1 PRRVALPTYPF
12 ERQKYWIEREL
23 DDSGKLQAKDRLSE
37 NSNIENWFYVPSW
50 ERAAFQ
56 AEIDGELSQNE
67 ILWLIIA
74 DRFGVGAG
82 FKRKLDEMSAVV
94 EVAHFGEKFDHRSDG
109 IYEVNPSAVDDYLNL
124 FRRLK
129 GKLRKA
135 LNIVHLGCLTRNENQ
150 TSHSRSED
158 NQNFGFY
165 SLLYVA
171 QAIGE
176 LNSSI
181 PIKIGII
188 SNRMH
193 EVTGE
198 ETLQP
203 EMATALGPCGV
214 IPKEFPNV
222 TCFNIDLPENKA
234 VGDLPNETIIKIL
247 SEFTG
252 TGGSQVVAYRGNYRW
267 KRKYERVKLSRP
279 TLSEA
284 PNGKIEI
291 KRLRRG
297 GVYLIT
303 GGTGGIGLTIA
314 KYLAGACQPKI
325 VLTKKTKF
333 PEKSSWRELLTAK
346 DTSAPVA
353 RTIQQLLDIE
363 QMGAEIEVFV
373 AEASDKEQMQKVL
386 DETVKKYKAINGVIH
401 AAGIV
406 RAGLIQTKTKEV
418 ADSVLLPKVHGT
430 MILFE
435 LLREIDLDFLVLF
448 SSITSIITPYA
459 ESDYSAANSFL
470 DAFTYFS
477 NAQKRFHTLTINWPG
492 WKEVG
497 QLAELKALPGVESWK
512 EEALKRAI
520 LTKDGLEA
528 FKRALNSDFKQVV
541 VSPEDLNHLLA
552 QSQEFIDP
560 LQYLS
565 LRQDSTK
572 AVPFNRGRQD
582 GKDQPT
588 NEVEATVARIWSE
601 VFGFDRIGIHEEFS
615 SLGGHSLLAM
625 QIVSKIR
632 FSYQIDFTLREFF
645 ERPTVAQ
652 LSSTLRARIVAEIEG
667 LSDEEARELISNR

>member
-1 PRRVALPTYPF
+1 
-12 ERQKYWIEREL
+12 
-23 DDSGKLQAKDRLSE
+23 
-37 NSNIENWFYVPSW
+37 
-50 ERAAFQ
+50 
-56 AEIDGELSQNE
+56 
-67 ILWLIIA
+67 
-74 DRFGVGAG
+74 
-82 FKRKLDEMSAVV
+82 M
-94 EVAHFGEKFDHRSDG
+94 
-109 IYEVNPSAVDDYLNL
+109 
-124 FRRLK
+124 
-129 GKLRKA
+129 
-135 LNIVHLGCLTRNENQ
+135 
-150 TSHSRSED
+150 
-158 NQNFGFY
+158 
-165 SLLYVA
+165 
-171 QAIGE
+171 
-176 LNSSI
+176 
-181 PIKIGII
+181 
-188 SNRMH
+188 
-193 EVTGE
+193 
-198 ETLQP
+198 
-203 EMATALGPCGV
+203 
-214 IPKEFPNV
+214 
-222 TCFNIDLPENKA
+222 
-234 VGDLPNETIIKIL
+234 GDLPNETIIKIL

-252 TGGSQVVAYRGNYRW
+252 TGGNQVVAYRGNYRW
-267 KRKYERVKLSRP
+267 KRKYERVKLSKP

-291 KRLRRG
+291 KRLKRG

-373 AEASDKEQMQKVL
+373 AEASDKEQMQ
-386 DETVKKYKAINGVIH
+386 TVKKYKAINGVIH

-560 LQYLS
+560 LQYL
-565 LRQDSTK
+565 
-572 AVPFNRGRQD
+572 
-582 GKDQPT
+582 
-588 NEVEATVARIWSE
+588 
-601 VFGFDRIGIHEEFS
+601 
-615 SLGGHSLLAM
+615 
-625 QIVSKIR
+625 
-632 FSYQIDFTLREFF
+632 
-645 ERPTVAQ
+645 
-652 LSSTLRARIVAEIEG
+652 
-667 LSDEEARELISNR
+667 

>member
-1 PRRVALPTYPF
+1 
-12 ERQKYWIEREL
+12 
-23 DDSGKLQAKDRLSE
+23 
-37 NSNIENWFYVPSW
+37 
-50 ERAAFQ
+50 
-56 AEIDGELSQNE
+56 
-67 ILWLIIA
+67 
-74 DRFGVGAG
+74 
-82 FKRKLDEMSAVV
+82 M
-94 EVAHFGEKFDHRSDG
+94 
-109 IYEVNPSAVDDYLNL
+109 
-124 FRRLK
+124 
-129 GKLRKA
+129 
-135 LNIVHLGCLTRNENQ
+135 
-150 TSHSRSED
+150 
-158 NQNFGFY
+158 
-165 SLLYVA
+165 
-171 QAIGE
+171 
-176 LNSSI
+176 
-181 PIKIGII
+181 
-188 SNRMH
+188 
-193 EVTGE
+193 
-198 ETLQP
+198 
-203 EMATALGPCGV
+203 
-214 IPKEFPNV
+214 
-222 TCFNIDLPENKA
+222 
-234 VGDLPNETIIKIL
+234 
-247 SEFTG
+247 
-252 TGGSQVVAYRGNYRW
+252 VAYRGTYRW
-267 KRKYERVKLSRP
+267 KRKYERVKLSKP

-386 DETVKKYKAINGVIH
+386 DETVKKFKAINGVIH

-406 RAGLIQTKTKEV
+406 RAGLIQAKTKEV
-418 ADSVLLPKVHGT
+418 ADSVLLPKVNGT

-435 LLREIDLDFLVLF
+435 LLKEVDLDFLVLF

-477 NAQKRFHTLTINWPG
+477 KALKRFHTLTINWPS

-512 EEALKRAI
+512 AEALKRAI

-552 QSQEFIDP
+552 LAQSQEYIDP
-560 LQYLS
+560 LRYLS
-565 LRQDSTK
+565 LREDSTK

-645 ERPTVAQ
+645 ERPTIAQ